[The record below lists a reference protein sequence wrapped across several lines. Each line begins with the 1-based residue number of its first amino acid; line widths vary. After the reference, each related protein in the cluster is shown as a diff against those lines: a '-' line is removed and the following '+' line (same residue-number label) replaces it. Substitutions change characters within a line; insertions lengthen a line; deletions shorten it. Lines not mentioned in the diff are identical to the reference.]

1 MSDTTNINDLPIS
14 NGSMPQN
21 VVLQTNELSNSN
33 TNPSQIV
40 AANSITEKNT
50 KIENNMRKLQEERSQ
65 LDQVQN
71 QHATD
76 APKVLEQKTLTKL
89 VSGIQQASASGM
101 TSLPSRDIPRNTDRL
116 TNDEQTQPNYI
127 PQPSHEKKDY
137 ISEDEKKQDIIR
149 EQKKKHNKQ
158 ESLDVLYDEIQIPL
172 LITVLYFLFQLP
184 FFRKKLFKY
193 IPSLFSSDGH
203 PNFYGFL
210 FTSISF
216 GVIYYMLNKTLKH
229 FSSW

>member
-137 ISEDEKKQDIIR
+137 I
-149 EQKKKHNKQ
+149 
-158 ESLDVLYDEIQIPL
+158 
-172 LITVLYFLFQLP
+172 
-184 FFRKKLFKY
+184 
-193 IPSLFSSDGH
+193 
-203 PNFYGFL
+203 
-210 FTSISF
+210 
-216 GVIYYMLNKTLKH
+216 
-229 FSSW
+229 